1 MEKYKYPLQR
11 HMDLNLKYPELRE
24 VLQKF
29 TWQISDEEMIMMN
42 YEVEENKKSESDVA
56 REFLNRKGL
65 I

>member
-1 MEKYKYPLQR
+1 
-11 HMDLNLKYPELRE
+11 MDLNLKYPELRE